1 MLLSTVLD
9 PVGGGVIGS
18 AAASTARSCAVIHF
32 VQRTKLQIP
41 DNSSLFLLA
50 VVRAGTRGDHAPVHG
65 ARSRVVGVV
74 VVSLL
79 NHGVKSRGPRL
90 ATTAPPCNPW

>member
-1 MLLSTVLD
+1 MLD

-18 AAASTARSCAVIHF
+18 AAASTARSCASRVL
-32 VQRTKLQIP
+32 VS

>member
-9 PVGGGVIGS
+9 PVCCAGGDTLRS
-18 AAASTARSCAVIHF
+18 ADQIANPSRVLAS
-32 VQRTKLQIP
+32 

-50 VVRAGTRGDHAPVHG
+50 VVRAGTRGDHAPVHD